1 MEIQS
6 SNPSWSEQVEEEE
19 TSSSSTGN
27 LDQRINQST
36 QKSNNDNM
44 NRKQCVISE
53 TSALNNMSSQPVR
66 HKVTNPLGINLQ
78 SSYYEVPLAYNI
90 D

>member
-1 MEIQS
+1 
-6 SNPSWSEQVEEEE
+6 
-19 TSSSSTGN
+19 
-27 LDQRINQST
+27 
-36 QKSNNDNM
+36 M

-66 HKVTNPLGINLQ
+66 HKVTNSLGINLQ